1 MWLQYAL
8 DKDDNLVSVHDVER
22 GRSNVKCPYCQGELT
37 AKKGKIKAHHFAHL
51 QDTCDLSQNINV
63 NLPLYYG
70 FNLVLTPKQFQYLKT
85 VTSPDY
91 GKIQTRS
98 FYEQE
103 RQNKRTQVSLEERG
117 ILKSFSHKLTP
128 LGQVIL
134 KQLTLKEFCQAQEKL
149 SQEKLKQLQS
159 NLVSLEK
166 KIEQTT
172 EFKKSDYYLG
182 KPIRY
187 QRVVNNNQR
196 LDRERLQQ
204 ALIDLDIYCA
214 QYQRVLHHHLYFLEI
229 KVPDNTFCKIGVTVR
244 DTKERIQEI
253 KNDLSKIFSDFSV
266 SLLGL
271 WLHRGNIEYYFK
283 YLYSEFN
290 YPLGNLTEYFI
301 FPDIEPILKDLN
313 DLGIKKLS
321 KLEKDIFDGQTAN
334 KFLLSEHI
342 RQGMQ
347 KSKYSG
353 IHIGRPK
360 GETESN
366 KQFLAKPKNKA
377 IASVL
382 KKGLSLRQ
390 TASEAGVS
398 VNTVRKVKA
407 ALEQIHSP

>member
-8 DKDDNLVSVHDVER
+8 DKDNNLVSIHDVKR
-22 GRSNVKCPYCQGELT
+22 GKSDIRCPYCQGELT
-37 AKKGKIKAHHFAHL
+37 AKKGKVKAHHFAHVK
-51 QDTCDLSQNINV
+51 DTCDLSQNRNV
-63 NLPLYYG
+63 SLPFYYG

-91 GKIQTRS
+91 GKIQTRYS
-98 FYEQE
+98 YKEE
-103 RQNKRTQVSLEERG
+103 RRNERTKVSLVERE
-117 ILKSFSHKLTP
+117 ILKSFSHKPTL
-128 LGQVIL
+128 LGQAIL
-134 KQLTLKEFCQAQEKL
+134 KQLSLQKFCEAQEKL
-149 SQEKLKQLQS
+149 SQEKLKQLQN
-159 NLVSLEK
+159 NLVSLDK

-187 QRVVNNNQR
+187 QRVVNKNHR

-214 QYQRVLHHHLYFLEI
+214 QYQRVLHNHLYLLEI
-229 KVPDNTFCKIGVTVR
+229 KVIDNAFYKIGVTTR
-244 DTKERIQEI
+244 DIQERIQEI
-253 KNDLSKIFSDFSV
+253 KNDLSKIFSEFSV

-290 YPLGNLTEYFI
+290 YSLCHLTEYFN

-321 KLEKDIFDGQTAN
+321 ELEKDIFDGQAAN

-342 RQGMQ
+342 RQGMRLA
-347 KSKYSG
+347 KYNG
-353 IHIGRPK
+353 THIGRPLGK
-360 GETESN
+360 TEST
-366 KQFLAKPKNKA
+366 KEFLAKPKNKA

-390 TASEAGVS
+390 TAKKTGASI
-398 VNTVRKVKA
+398 NTVRKVKA
-407 ALEQIHSP
+407 ALENSKS

>member
-8 DKDDNLVSVHDVER
+8 NEDNNLVSVHDVKR

-51 QDTCDLSQNINV
+51 QDTCNLSQNTNV

-70 FNLVLTPKQFQYLKT
+70 FNLILTNKQSQYLKT

-103 RQNKRTQVSLEERG
+103 RQNKRTQVSLVERG
-117 ILKSFSHKLTP
+117 ILKSFSHKPTP
-128 LGQVIL
+128 LGQAIL
-134 KQLTLKEFCQAQEKL
+134 KQLTLKEFCKAQEKL
-149 SQEKLKQLQS
+149 SQEKLKQLQN

-187 QRVVNNNQR
+187 QRVVNKNQR

-204 ALIDLDIYCA
+204 ALIDLDIYFA
-214 QYQRVLHHHLYFLEI
+214 QYKRVLHHHLYFLEI

-244 DTKERIQEI
+244 DIKERIQEI

-290 YPLGNLTEYFI
+290 YSLGNLTEYFD

-321 KLEKDIFDGQTAN
+321 KLEKDIFDGQTA
-334 KFLLSEHI
+334 LL
-342 RQGMQ
+342 
-347 KSKYSG
+347 
-353 IHIGRPK
+353 
-360 GETESN
+360 
-366 KQFLAKPKNKA
+366 
-377 IASVL
+377 
-382 KKGLSLRQ
+382 
-390 TASEAGVS
+390 AGVS

-407 ALEQIHSP
+407 ALEQNHTLESYVQQEIQP